1 MSGVTLLES
10 VAAWFKYL
18 VPIKPI
24 LVSEI
29 HLILS
34 AVLPI
39 YAGAH
44 ASLSRPSSAAKPPK
58 KSEDESDEDE
68 AREIKQKLESLEP
81 SDAILFPLMA
91 GITLAGLYLVIEW
104 LRDPTIFNKA
114 LNIYFSIMGL
124 FFATSFVRDG
134 LMVMRS
140 CIFPSK
146 YSSRGRLWKANQAQR
161 TFIALEDAESSSKST
176 VPFRSSPLPGIFGA
190 IPLPKQILNFLWACR
205 RAAYQKIV
213 FRAFVR
219 GALDVKS
226 RLSLVDLVGATVAI
240 VSVTYF
246 VFVEKSWWLTNL
258 LGFSFSYGSL
268 QFMSPSTFATGSLIL
283 GALFLYD
290 IYFVFFTPMM
300 VTVATKLDVPIKLL
314 VPRPPGP
321 KEEPDKLALS
331 MLGLGDIVI
340 PGMMIGLAL
349 RYDLYCYYRR
359 KGIEKAKIT
368 NAKEGFIKPVYQ
380 KATGSWGERLW
391 TRRKPSHDIVLHPP
405 YPDAQSFPKPFF
417 YAGLVG
423 YIIGMVAT
431 LTVMSYWNHPQPAL
445 LYLVPGVL
453 GSLWLTAV
461 IRGELALFWS
471 FVDTNPDDDHDD
483 KNSKND
489 GDKAKAADSE
499 SSGRSFFARLLSGE
513 ADIFPNIF
521 GASDR
526 NNSESQKE
534 VESHSPELVEQR
546 SESAV
551 GEKDRASTSS
561 PATGNETKESRKS
574 SSGKRKDK
582 ELIKLS
588 ISLP

>member
-1 MSGVTLLES
+1 MPGVTLLQDI
-10 VAAWFKYL
+10 AAWFEYL
-18 VPIKPI
+18 AAIKPT
-24 LVSEI
+24 LLSEA

-39 YAGAH
+39 YTGAH
-44 ASLSRPSSAAKPPK
+44 ASLSRPSSAVKPSK

-81 SDAILFPLMA
+81 TDAILFPLMA
-91 GITLAGLYLVIEW
+91 GITLAGLYLIIEW

-114 LNIYFSIMGL
+114 LNIYFSVMGL

-140 CIFPSK
+140 CIFPSR
-146 YSSRGRLWKANQAQR
+146 YSFRGRLWKANQAEQV
-161 TFIALEDAESSSKST
+161 FMAVEDAESSDKPT
-176 VPFRSSPLPGIFGA
+176 IPFRSSPLPGIIGA
-190 IPLPKQILNFLWACR
+190 IPLPKQILNLLWKCR
-205 RAAYQKIV
+205 RAAYQKFV
-213 FRAFVR
+213 LRAYVR
-219 GALDVKS
+219 GALDVKT

-283 GALFLYD
+283 GSLFLYD

-321 KEEPDKLALS
+321 SEEPDKLALS

-359 KGIEKAKIT
+359 KGIEKAKIA
-368 NAKEGFIKPVYQ
+368 NAKEGFIKPAYQ
-380 KATGSWGERLW
+380 KATGGWGERLW
-391 TRRKPSHDIVLHPP
+391 TWRKQSHDIVLDPP

-417 YAGLVG
+417 YASLFG
-423 YIIGMVAT
+423 YILGMVAT
-431 LTVMSYWNHPQPAL
+431 LIVMSYWNRPQPAL

-461 IRGELALFWS
+461 LRGELALFWS
-471 FVDTNPDDDHDD
+471 FVDTNPDDDHD
-483 KNSKND
+483 NN
-489 GDKAKAADSE
+489 DSE
-499 SSGRSFFARLLSGE
+499 NDRGNGKASDTEKTGRSFFARMLSGE

-521 GASDR
+521 GATSR
-526 NNSESQKE
+526 NNNGSQKQGE
-534 VESHSPELVEQR
+534 KTSPELLKQT
-546 SESAV
+546 SKSAV
-551 GEKDRASTSS
+551 GEKGASASS
-561 PATGNETKESRKS
+561 PSTGKETRELSKS
-574 SSGKRKDK
+574 SNRKDK
-582 ELIKLS
+582 ELITLS